1 MTLDQTE
8 GLRTQ
13 EVRESFFNG
22 YSAQSAQD
30 QRRAEKNETSTNSLN
45 LNLEEKVGGREGLE
59 ERKVEKEEEEE
70 EGYEGAVMGDFE
82 RKGPIWRQRCK
93 FQGLKKGRN
102 E

>member
-22 YSAQSAQD
+22 YSAQSVQD

-45 LNLEEKVGGREGLE
+45 LNLGEKVGGREG
-59 ERKVEKEEEEE
+59 
-70 EGYEGAVMGDFE
+70 
-82 RKGPIWRQRCK
+82 
-93 FQGLKKGRN
+93 
-102 E
+102 

>member
-22 YSAQSAQD
+22 YSVQSAQD

-45 LNLEEKVGGREGLE
+45 LNLGEKVGGREGV
-59 ERKVEKEEEEE
+59 RGEK
-70 EGYEGAVMGDFE
+70 GG
-82 RKGPIWRQRCK
+82 KG
-93 FQGLKKGRN
+93 GRGGGGIRRGGHGRL
-102 E
+102 

>member
-30 QRRAEKNETSTNSLN
+30 QRRAEKNETSTNLLN
-45 LNLEEKVGGREGLE
+45 LNLEEKVGGREG
-59 ERKVEKEEEEE
+59 
-70 EGYEGAVMGDFE
+70 
-82 RKGPIWRQRCK
+82 
-93 FQGLKKGRN
+93 
-102 E
+102 

>member
-1 MTLDQTE
+1 M
-8 GLRTQ
+8 
-13 EVRESFFNG
+13 
-22 YSAQSAQD
+22 
-30 QRRAEKNETSTNSLN
+30 
-45 LNLEEKVGGREGLE
+45 
-59 ERKVEKEEEEE
+59 EKEEEEE